1 VRLQYGLI
9 ASAKE
14 WLNYMQNGFSFSEVS
29 TAKTVTTRLARSE
42 QQASQNYET
51 AVVPKKCLA
60 QQNIKGFGY
69 KSSCA

>member
-1 VRLQYGLI
+1 MMNGISCSCERLQYGLI

-14 WLNYMQNGFSFSEVS
+14 WLNYMQNGFTYSEVS

-51 AVVPKKCLA
+51 AVVPNKMTCVAKH
-60 QQNIKGFGY
+60 
-69 KSSCA
+69 

>member
-1 VRLQYGLI
+1 MMNEISCSCERLQYGLI

-14 WLNYMQNGFSFSEVS
+14 WLNYMQNGLSYSEVS

-51 AVVPKKCLA
+51 AVALNNMICEA
-60 QQNIKGFGY
+60 
-69 KSSCA
+69 